1 MKGAIDYER
10 GRFGK
15 LITRII
21 RIINPYY
28 GYAYIDPDIFKWP
41 NKYDVDHDDYELKSL
56 NEEIVKKYEVKK
68 QG

>member
-15 LITRII
+15 FITRII
-21 RIINPYY
+21 RLINPYY
-28 GYAYIDPDIFKWP
+28 GYAYIDPDIFIWKE
-41 NKYDVDHDDYELKSL
+41 KYDASPDDYELKKL
-56 NEEIVKKYEVKK
+56 TEDIVKKYEVKK